1 MTNKN
6 KIYPAWAYTENEE
19 EKRKSNKLALAELK
33 EKYKIVNQYYY
44 KTFLSDEEKE
54 NVDVVYDYYKQ
65 SYGRKAYFITK
76 NKPKLTTLELALIC
90 DNGNLCFGFGV
101 TAGGIEIYT
110 D

>member
-1 MTNKN
+1 MTTKN

-44 KTFLSDEEKE
+44 KTFMSDEEKE
-54 NVDVVYDYYKQ
+54 NVDVVYDYYTG
-65 SYGRKAYFITK
+65 YGNKTYFITK

-90 DNGNLCFGFGV
+90 DDGNLCFGFDV
-101 TAGGIEIYT
+101 TTSGIKIYT